1 MLPSPG
7 FLVPKDIDAE
17 AVLENCRALVDR
29 IIAKLS
35 AEKPFIDVSSL
46 AELRLHLESAA
57 STLKRSLRT
66 TPTRPRN

>member
-1 MLPSPG
+1 
-7 FLVPKDIDAE
+7 VPKEDAG
-17 AVLENCRALVDR
+17 AMLENCRALTDR

-35 AEKPFIDVSSL
+35 AEKPSIDASSL
-46 AELRLHLESAA
+46 AELLFHLESAA